1 MEVEDDPAWSSV
13 DSVEDADGLDN
24 ISTCAEQAIV
34 CAWYSCVMYVIE
46 YSRYIGVALVMLVPS
61 GFIAKCFIELKG

>member
-46 YSRYIGVALVMLVPS
+46 
-61 GFIAKCFIELKG
+61 